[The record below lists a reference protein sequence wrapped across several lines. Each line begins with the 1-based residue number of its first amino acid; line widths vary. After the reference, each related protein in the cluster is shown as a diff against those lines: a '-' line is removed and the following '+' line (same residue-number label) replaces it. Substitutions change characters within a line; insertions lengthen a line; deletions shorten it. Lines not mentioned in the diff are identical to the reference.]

1 MKNNYVL
8 IDYENV
14 QPKSLSLLDGH
25 DIQVI
30 VFVGANQAKI
40 PFELALAIQELGNK
54 AKYVKI
60 AGNGPNAL
68 DFHITFYM
76 GQIAQQDPDSYF
88 HIISKDT
95 GFDPL
100 VKHLKEK
107 KIFAQREKSLA
118 EIPLLRTSS
127 ATSPE
132 EKIKAVVERLSSMG
146 NARPRKV
153 KTLTS
158 TIHALFFKQ
167 LESTDLSNIVNEM
180 KQRDLIKIEG
190 EKVTYMPPISHG

>member
-1 MKNNYVL
+1 LKNNYVL

-25 DIQVI
+25 DVQII

-68 DFHITFYM
+68 DFHVAFYM
-76 GQIAQQDPDSYF
+76 GQIAQQDSDAYF
-88 HIISKDT
+88 HVISKDT

-100 VKHLKEK
+100 IKHLRAR

-118 EIPLLRTSS
+118 EIPLLRTSN
-127 ATSPE
+127 AISPE
-132 EKIKAVVERLSSMG
+132 EKIRAVVERLSSMG
-146 NARPRKV
+146 NARPRKL

-167 LESTDLSNIVNEM
+167 LEDADLSAIVDQMEVQ
-180 KQRDLIKIEG
+180 KLIQIDG